1 MNTNRT
7 CTWWLIGLMAGWL
20 SVFSSTAADANASDQ
35 NATADT
41 NATADA
47 NATVPSANPGKI
59 YGLPSDEARGD
70 MDSASLGEVFFR
82 ILGALLA
89 VLALLLGGAYWF
101 RKSRLFGLVP
111 VSESNLKIVET
122 KTLASRHALHVI
134 EYGEQKFLIADSPAG
149 TNFLTNLEG
158 GVEAELP
165 NEEPDEPAPGSFA
178 EKLKNFIQRKS

>member
-1 MNTNRT
+1 MKTNRT
-7 CTWWLIGLMAGWL
+7 SKWWLIGLVAGWL
-20 SVFSSTAADANASDQ
+20 SVFSGTAADANASDL
-35 NATADT
+35 NAT
-41 NATADA
+41 DA
-47 NATVPSANPGKI
+47 NATVTVSSANPDKI
-59 YGLPSDEARGD
+59 YGLPNDETRGD
-70 MDSASLGEVFFR
+70 IDSASLGEVFFR

-178 EKLKNFIQRKS
+178 EKLKNFIHRKS